1 MNQPSDKPSVSFLP
15 SAPSRA
21 PTLYRPAAM
30 PPVNRAEVLRY
41 LGYGNRA
48 PDPATEELLGRCSAE
63 LAGTAQPRALF
74 AAFPLKGPDK
84 PEAPLRLGGCE
95 LALPGEDIAAHL
107 RGCSAAVLL
116 CATLSAP
123 TDALIRRA
131 QLRDM
136 AAGLVMDC
144 CATAWVEQLCDLVEQ
159 QAKPLFPGA
168 QFTTRFSPGYGDLPL
183 LMQAA
188 FLAALD
194 APRKIGLCATDAS
207 ILTPRKSV
215 TALFGV
221 AAAAPSEPRTGCGHC
236 RMNGR
241 CAFQRKGETCG
252 LSHASQKE
260 TVRPA

>member
-1 MNQPSDKPSVSFLP
+1 MNQPSAKS
-15 SAPSRA
+15 SAVLSAALPSRA
-21 PTLYRPAAM
+21 PTLYRPEAM
-30 PPVNRAEVLRY
+30 PPIDRVEVLRY
-41 LGYGNRA
+41 LGYGERI
-48 PDPATEELLGRCSAE
+48 PDPATEELMGRCSSA
-63 LAGTAQPRALF
+63 LAKTAQPRALF
-74 AAFPLKGPDK
+74 AAFPLREPDK
-84 PEAPLRLGGCE
+84 PGQPLRLEGCE
-95 LALPGEDIAAHL
+95 LSLPGEDIAAHL
-107 RGCSAAVLL
+107 RGCSVAVLL

-144 CATAWVEQLCDLVEQ
+144 CATAWVEQFCDLAEE

-183 LMQAA
+183 VLQAA

-221 AAAAPSEPRTGCGHC
+221 ADAAPAGGRTGCDHC

-241 CAFQRKGETCG
+241 CAFQRKGDTCG
-252 LSHASQKE
+252 LPHASQKE